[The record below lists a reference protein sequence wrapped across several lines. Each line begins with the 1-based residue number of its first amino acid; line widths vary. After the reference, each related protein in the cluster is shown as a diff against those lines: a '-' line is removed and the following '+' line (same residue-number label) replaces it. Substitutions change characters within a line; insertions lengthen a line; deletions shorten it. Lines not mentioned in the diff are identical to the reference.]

1 MTHTTAQLKKSPA
14 SAADRDTLHFLT
26 CGHVD
31 DGKSTLIGRLL
42 YEINAVPDDQL
53 KGAMVDGKLD
63 YSRLT
68 DGLEDERAQGITID
82 VAYRYFRHDGRHYR
96 IADTPGHVQYTRNMA
111 VAAVGSECAL
121 ILVDASHGVRE
132 QTIRHSRI
140 AALLGVRHFCILVN
154 KMDLAN
160 YSRKVFEDIERR
172 YRDALQDVAGISLT
186 FIPVSAIAGDNVATG
201 GDNMPWYQGKT
212 LLGYLS
218 TLDVAAT
225 AENGARLPIQSMVR
239 LGEQRGYHGLL
250 SGGSLKA
257 GDRLSVARS
266 GEAVTIAELY
276 HSGRQVQEVCAGQ
289 AITLV
294 PVEDVDISRGSVLK
308 PADQEMPVSDA
319 LLADVIWLDS
329 GFAAM
334 DNLQAIVKIHH
345 REAQAEIDVIR
356 KADGG
361 DNPVAKTQIFTAA
374 PLSIDAFADNPSTGL
389 FLIIWPE
396 TEATIGVGIVTAPDG
411 KEWNFSI

>member
-1 MTHTTAQLKKSPA
+1 MANTNNHKP
-14 SAADRDTLHFLT
+14 TLHFLT

-42 YEINAVPDDQL
+42 YEINAIPDDQL
-53 KGAMVDGKLD
+53 AGAMVDGKLD

-82 VAYRYFRHDGRHYR
+82 VAYRYFRHDGRHFR

-140 AALLGVRHFCILVN
+140 AALLGVRHFCIVVN
-154 KMDLAN
+154 KMDLVQ
-160 YSRKVFEDIERR
+160 YSQKTFEDIEQH
-172 YRDALQDVAGISLT
+172 YRTALKDVEGISLT
-186 FIPVSAIAGDNVATG
+186 FIPVSAIAGDNLVTAG
-201 GDNMPWYQGKT
+201 ENMSWYHGKT
-212 LLGYLS
+212 LLECLS
-218 TLDVAAT
+218 TLDFSTKSTAT
-225 AENGARLPIQSMVR
+225 KGSARLPIQSMVR

-250 SGGSLKA
+250 SGGSFKV
-257 GDRLSVARS
+257 GEKLSVARS
-266 GEAVTIAELY
+266 GETVTIAELY
-276 HSGRQVQEVCAGQ
+276 HSGKQVQEVCAGQ

-308 PADQEMPVSDA
+308 PADVDMPVSDG
-319 LLADVIWLDS
+319 LIADVIWLDS
-329 GFAAM
+329 NFANVE
-334 DNLQAIVKIHH
+334 NLQAIIKVHH
-345 REAQAEIDVIR
+345 REVQAEIEVIR
-356 KADGG
+356 LADGG
-361 DNPVAKTQIFTAA
+361 DNPVAKTKIFTAT

-396 TEATIGVGIVTAPDG
+396 TEATIGVGIITAPDG
-411 KEWNFSI
+411 NEWNFSI